1 MKTVARMAFT
11 AALLAGAAVVSG
23 QSPTYDLII
32 RNARVVDGTGTPW
45 FYADVGIRGDEIAAL
60 DRTVTGTAA
69 RILDA
74 RNEVLAP
81 GFIDVHVHAFGAT
94 GPTPALL
101 PIVEVPTAE
110 NYIRQGVTTLIG
122 GPDGSSPLPLGPA
135 LDLVRKTGITP
146 NLGSFVGHGS
156 IRHAVLGDTD
166 RAPSAAELD
175 RMRELT
181 RQAVRDGAF
190 GLSTGLFY
198 VPGTFASTGEVVA
211 LATIAG
217 FHISHMRDE
226 AGNVVRSVAETIQI
240 GEEARV
246 PTQVTH
252 HKAVG
257 KAAWGTTV
265 ETLRL
270 IDQARLRGVDA
281 TIDVYPYTAS
291 ATSIQAALL
300 PAWAQEGGPDAIL
313 KRLRDPDTRG
323 RIRAETIKFILEER
337 GGGDP
342 HNVQISRCPWN
353 TDFDGKR
360 LDEIAVS
367 RGLTRS
373 VEDAAESA
381 LWLVERGGC
390 AGIYHAINEDDVQRV
405 IGHPATMI
413 ASDGGPVVFGRGV
426 PHPRNY
432 GTFPR
437 VLGRYVRE
445 LNVLPLE
452 EAVRKMTWFPARRV
466 GLTDRGAIRVGM
478 KADLVVFD
486 PASVRDTATFERPH
500 QYAEGFS
507 TVIVNGQVVYEAGQM
522 TGRRPGR
529 VLFGRGRRN

>member
-1 MKTVARMAFT
+1 VGRIAAG
-11 AALLAGAAVVSG
+11 AALLGATAVVAG
-23 QSPTYDLII
+23 QSPTYDLVL

-45 FYADVGIRGDEIAAL
+45 FYADVALRGDEIAAVE
-60 DRTVTGTAA
+60 RGFAGVAA
-69 RILDA
+69 RVVDVNNAII
-74 RNEVLAP
+74 AP
-81 GFIDVHVHAFGAT
+81 GFIDLHVHAFGAT

-101 PIVEVPTAE
+101 PIVEVPDAE

-122 GPDGSSPLPLGPA
+122 GPDGSSPIPLRPA
-135 LDLVRKTGITP
+135 LDLVQRTGIAP
-146 NLGSFVGHGS
+146 NVGTFAGHGS

-166 RAPSAAELD
+166 RAPTVAELD
-175 RMRELT
+175 RMRALT
-181 RQAVRDGAF
+181 RAAVRDGAF

-198 VPGTFASTGEVVA
+198 VPGAFAQTDEVVA
-211 LATIAG
+211 LAGIAG

-226 AGNVVRSVAETIQI
+226 AANVVRSVADTITV
-240 GEEARV
+240 GERAHV

-270 IDQARLRGVDA
+270 IDRARQRGIDA
-281 TIDVYPYTAS
+281 TVDVYPYTAS

-300 PAWAQEGGPDAIL
+300 PTWAQEGGPDAIL
-313 KRLRDPDTRG
+313 KRLRDPDTRA
-323 RIRAETIKFILEER
+323 RIRAETMKFILEER

-353 TDFDGKR
+353 TAFDGQR
-360 LDEIAVS
+360 LDEIAIS

-373 VEDAAESA
+373 VQDAAESA
-381 LWLVERGGC
+381 LWLVENGGC

-405 IGHPATMI
+405 IRHPATMI

-437 VLGRYVRE
+437 VLARYVRE

-452 EAVRKMTWFPARRV
+452 EAVRKMTWFPARRI

-486 PASVRDTATFERPH
+486 PATVRDTATFERPH

-507 TVIVNGQVVYEAGQM
+507 TVIVNGQIVYEAGKM

-529 VLFGRGRRN
+529 VLFGRGRVN

>member
-1 MKTVARMAFT
+1 MDALARISVLAV
-11 AALLAGAAVVSG
+11 LAGTAIVAG
-23 QSPTYDLII
+23 QSPAYDLIL

-45 FYADVGIRGDEIAAL
+45 FYADVALRGDQIAAVERGL
-60 DRTVTGTAA
+60 AGTAA
-69 RILDA
+69 RIIDVA
-74 RNEVLAP
+74 NAVVAP
-81 GFIDVHVHAFGAT
+81 GFVDVHVHAFGPT
-94 GPTPALL
+94 GPTPPLL
-101 PIVEVPTAE
+101 PIVEVPDAE

-122 GPDGSSPLPLGPA
+122 GPDGSSPIPLRPA
-135 LDLVRKTGITP
+135 LDLVRKTGIAP
-146 NLGSFVGHGS
+146 NLGTFVGHGS
-156 IRHAVLGDTD
+156 IRRAVLGDAD
-166 RAPSAAELD
+166 RAPAAAELD

-181 RQAVRDGAF
+181 RQAMRDGAF

-198 VPGTFASTGEVVA
+198 VPGAFAKTDEIVA
-211 LATIAG
+211 LASIAG

-226 AGNVVRSVAETIQI
+226 AANVVRSVAETITV
-240 GEEARV
+240 GEDARV

-257 KAAWGTTV
+257 KAAWGKPE

-270 IDQARLRGVDA
+270 IDQARQRGVDA
-281 TIDVYPYTAS
+281 TLDVYPYTAS

-300 PAWAQEGGPDAIL
+300 PAWAQEGGPDAIA
-313 KRLRDPDTRG
+313 KRLRDPETRA
-323 RIRAETIKFILEER
+323 RIRAETITFILEER

-342 HNVQISRCPWN
+342 HNVQISRCPWQ
-353 TDFDGKR
+353 TEFDGKR

-367 RGLTRS
+367 RGLTPS
-373 VEDAAESA
+373 VEDAAETA

-405 IGHPATMI
+405 IRHPAAMI

-445 LNVLPLE
+445 LNLLPLE
-452 EAVRKMTWFPARRV
+452 EAVRKMTWFPARRI
-466 GLTDRGAIRVGM
+466 GLADRGAIRVGM

-486 PASVRDTATFERPH
+486 PATVRDTATFERPH

-507 TVIVNGQVVYEAGQM
+507 TVIVNGQVVYEGGKM

-529 VLFGRGRRN
+529 VLFGAGRTN